1 MRIVETVPLL
11 PDWWKCK
18 LADPSRKENQQFTAG
33 NHPTVITTHMQSD
46 VCPISFTE
54 ALLIIIKNQ
63 DEIKHLSKG
72 DKLNKF

>member
-1 MRIVETVPLL
+1 METEPLL

-18 LADPSRKENQQFTAG
+18 LADPSREAKQQFTAG
-33 NHPTVITTHMQSD
+33 NHPIVITTHMQTD

-63 DEIKHLSKG
+63 EKIKYLSKG